1 MSLVK
6 RAWARVHKPRV
17 VAATYAALYLTL
29 AWGGTTALIDPP
41 STIEGTLG
49 EAAMTI
55 LALLLVL
62 AGITGA
68 PSALIG
74 AWWLER
80 IAVMSVAFSAGL
92 YGTVVFVRQLADS
105 GNRQLQLSFIAA
117 VLLMQL
123 VRWHRIKDRPYDP
136 GRIETTESS

>member
-1 MSLVK
+1 MIK
-6 RAWARVHKPRV
+6 RLWLKVHKPRV
-17 VAATYAALYLTL
+17 IAATYAVLYITL
-29 AWGGTTALIDPP
+29 GWGGVTALVDPP

-55 LALLLVL
+55 LALLLIL

-92 YGTVVFVRQLADS
+92 YGTVVFVRQLTDS

-123 VRWHRIKDRPYDP
+123 VRWHRIKQRPYGPD
-136 GRIETTESS
+136 RDRD